1 MTQLQETRRWVR
13 LVIVN
18 AEGELLLF
26 ADREESQVQRWSVA
40 GDVLL
45 PEEDYPAA
53 AMRILEQKTGLC
65 CPLGPLL
72 REHEGSD
79 RSPTDSTLDVA
90 TTHWFERYFLVRCPD
105 AVDITID
112 EEPGEQAEESQGD
125 DHPAYRWWSL
135 ADLYKDTD
143 NAFTPSWLPELLASV
158 LVSEPPLPS
167 SLSASV

>member
-1 MTQLQETRRWVR
+1 MTQFQETRRWVR

-26 ADREESQVQRWSVA
+26 ADHEKPQVPRWSVA
-40 GDVLL
+40 GDALL
-45 PEEDYPAA
+45 PDEDYPAA
-53 AMRILEQKTGLC
+53 AMRILEQKTGLR

-79 RSPTDSTLDVA
+79 RSPTDSTPDVS
-90 TTHWFERYFLVRCPD
+90 TTQWFERYFLVRCPD
-105 AVDITID
+105 VVDIVISSEL
-112 EEPGEQAEESQGD
+112 EEPAEESQG
-125 DHPAYRWWSL
+125 HPLEYRWWSL
-135 ADLYKDTD
+135 ADLYNATD

-158 LVSEPPLPS
+158 LVSEPPLSP